1 MDLNKNYLCSSRF
14 VRKAVK
20 YATCP
25 FDTDKCISKPVINAR
40 SSVLNTQ
47 ATTFNFKNKD
57 VCSWKLKPSDSELYF
72 TTVFNITVEN
82 YYKTDCYIV
91 YGSSI
96 DTMDEII
103 DCSDSNMTSY
113 TNIPSDN
120 HVFIVAV
127 GTDYMAYFEF
137 SYKVV

>member
-1 MDLNKNYLCSSRF
+1 M
-14 VRKAVK
+14 
-20 YATCP
+20 
-25 FDTDKCISKPVINAR
+25 
-40 SSVLNTQ
+40 
-47 ATTFNFKNKD
+47 
-57 VCSWKLKPSDSELYF
+57 KPSDSELYF
-72 TTVFNITVEN
+72 TTVFNITIEN

-120 HVFIVAV
+120 HVFIIAV
-127 GTDYMAYFEF
+127 GTDDMAYFEF
-137 SYKVV
+137 SYKVVQTVFWS

>member
-1 MDLNKNYLCSSRF
+1 M
-14 VRKAVK
+14 
-20 YATCP
+20 
-25 FDTDKCISKPVINAR
+25 
-40 SSVLNTQ
+40 
-47 ATTFNFKNKD
+47 
-57 VCSWKLKPSDSELYF
+57 
-72 TTVFNITVEN
+72 
-82 YYKTDCYIV
+82 

-127 GTDYMAYFEF
+127 GTDDMAYFEF